1 MLLCFCIRLL
11 AVSVRCAFAQFVSP
25 DSPSLREYAC
35 PRFSLAFRLLVISFT
50 FCYSLLTKLG
60 ESVFISLSSITF
72 SPSSIM
78 HHLSFDSNNL
88 EGHVNLSLL
97 TYLPGLRK
105 WFFCLEQ
112 IITNIPQCLQNNF
125 YARQKL
131 SLLPIRANK
140 LYFNESDQFC
150 LHCIFRLQS

>member
-1 MLLCFCIRLL
+1 M
-11 AVSVRCAFAQFVSP
+11 SVRCASAQFVPP

-50 FCYSLLTKLG
+50 FCYSLLAKLG

-72 SPSSIM
+72 FPSSIM

-88 EGHVNLSLL
+88 EGHVNLYLL

-105 WFFCLEQ
+105 WFFVWRKSLH
-112 IITNIPQCLQNNF
+112 TFHSTYKNNF
-125 YARQKL
+125 YSRQKL
-131 SLLPIRANK
+131 SLLSSEPISCILMKAISFV
-140 LYFNESDQFC
+140 YIASFAFNLETSR
-150 LHCIFRLQS
+150 I